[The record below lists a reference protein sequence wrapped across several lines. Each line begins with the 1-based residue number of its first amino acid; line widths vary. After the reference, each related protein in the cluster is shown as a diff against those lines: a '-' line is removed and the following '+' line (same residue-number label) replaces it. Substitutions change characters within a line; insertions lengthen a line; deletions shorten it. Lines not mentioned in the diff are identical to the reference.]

1 MIGYSFATVLFL
13 AGAVTGWLERGS
25 ELSLWLLGLGWLL
38 DFTLMGLS
46 LLGWKTLWLWAELRP
61 VGKTAHVLALALLLP
76 LLALRFSGDISA
88 FRLVMVFSALVWLI
102 PGFDWFTVWHGRGVE
117 NYG

>member
-46 LLGWKTLWLWAELRP
+46 LLGWKTLWLWAGLRP

-76 LLALRFSGDISA
+76 LLALRFSGDFSA
-88 FRLVMVFSALVWLI
+88 FRLVLVFSALVWLI
-102 PGFDWFTVWHGRGVE
+102 PGFDWFTVRHGRGVE